1 MTKLGIIPAA
11 GKATRFCGLFKELMP
26 IGEGVTLLS
35 NAVDRLESIPVDSV
49 LVVTSHY
56 KIAAHSLAL
65 SSRAVKYAVQRNYES
80 DAWGAV
86 QESFDCA
93 GDWNYYLMPDTVLK
107 VNIPEP
113 QSDFTLGVF
122 ATYKPERFG
131 VMDGGRI
138 VDKSTTFAGLQYA
151 WGMLIWSRAVVEYWK
166 AHEYKTHTDAFN
178 AAMEHFDYSTFPID
192 EYRDVSDFKEYR
204 GLLCSSRM

>member
-138 VDKSTTFAGLQYA
+138 VAGLLPDSLAYQ
-151 WGMLIWSRAVVEYWK
+151 WSRLEPFGMFILVALLVTGLFSAWLGPLVDVTLK
-166 AHEYKTHTDAFN
+166 AL
-178 AAMEHFDYSTFPID
+178 YSVFG
-192 EYRDVSDFKEYR
+192 F
-204 GLLCSSRM
+204 